1 MRTDFSFGVIPIH
14 QKVLESKDYYFL
26 IVKQQNGDWG
36 FPKGHAEKDESDT
49 EAAQRE
55 LFEETG
61 IEKVDLIENPSFA
74 SHYTYSTVDSH
85 NPSGEELHKT
95 VVYYP
100 AFANQY
106 LRKIDGVEIL
116 SSRWV
121 TFDEAM
127 ERLTFQETKEI
138 LAKLKKWLDSP
149 EGQIEYN
156 RVISEQHV
164 YQRISQKGFFRDG
177 EKILMGCDQNDV
189 WELLGGTVEMYEDL
203 DLAFTRE
210 MKEELGLEDA
220 KRGQIVGIYENRFSN
235 DIRKFQYIII
245 IYECDAD
252 LSDMRIS
259 TEHKE
264 LRWVTR
270 DEVKDLNMK
279 DALKETLLKIMK

>member
-1 MRTDFSFGVIPIH
+1 MKTDSSFGVIPIY

-36 FPKGHAEKDESDT
+36 FPKGHAEKDEADT
-49 EAAQRE
+49 EAALRE

-61 IEKVDLIENPSFA
+61 IERADLIENPSFT
-74 SHYTYSTVDSH
+74 SRYTYSTVDPH

-100 AFANQY
+100 AFTSQY

-116 SSRWV
+116 STMWMTYS
-121 TFDEAM
+121 EAI
-127 ERLTFQETKEI
+127 ERLTFQETKDI
-138 LAKLKKWLDSP
+138 LTKVKDWLDAP
-149 EGQIEYN
+149 EGQVEYS
-156 RVISEQHV
+156 RVVAEQHV
-164 YQRISQKGFFRDG
+164 FQRISQKGLFRDG
-177 EKILMGCDQNDV
+177 EKILMGQDQNDV

-203 DLAFTRE
+203 ELAFARE
-210 MKEELGLEDA
+210 MKEELGVKNA
-220 KRGQIVGIYENRFSN
+220 KRGQIVDIYEHKFSN

-252 LSDMRIS
+252 LSNMRIS

-270 DEVKDLNMK
+270 DEVKELNMK

>member
-1 MRTDFSFGVIPIH
+1 MKTDSSFGVIPIY

-61 IEKVDLIENPSFA
+61 IDKIDLIENPSFV
-74 SHYTYSTVDSH
+74 SHYTYNTVDPH
-85 NPSGEELHKT
+85 NPDGDELHKT
-95 VVYYP
+95 VIYYP
-100 AFANQY
+100 AFTSQY
-106 LRKIDGVEIL
+106 LRKIDGNEIL
-116 SSRWV
+116 SSQWV
-121 TFDEAM
+121 TFDEAIKK
-127 ERLTFQETKEI
+127 LTFQETKDI
-138 LAKLKKWLDSP
+138 LIKLKKWLDAP
-149 EGQIEYN
+149 EGQIEYS
-156 RVISEQHV
+156 RVGAEQHIF
-164 YQRISQKGFFRDG
+164 QRVSQKGLFRDG

-203 DLAFTRE
+203 DLAFSRE
-210 MKEELGLEDA
+210 MKEELGLENA
-220 KRGQIVGIYENRFSN
+220 KRDQIVGIYENKWSN
-235 DIRKFQYIII
+235 DILKFQYIII
-245 IYECDAD
+245 IYECASD
-252 LSDMRIS
+252 LSNMRIS

-270 DEVKDLNMK
+270 DEAKELNMK

>member
-1 MRTDFSFGVIPIH
+1 MKKDFSFGVIPIFR
-14 QKVLESKDYYFL
+14 KVLESKDYYFL

-61 IEKVDLIENPSFA
+61 IDKIDLIDNPSFV
-74 SHYTYSTVDSH
+74 SHYTYNTVDPH
-85 NPSGEELHKT
+85 NPRGDDLHKT

-100 AFANQY
+100 AFTSQY
-106 LRKIDGVEIL
+106 LRKIDGNEIL
-116 SSRWV
+116 SSLWL

-127 ERLTFQETKEI
+127 EKLSFQETKDI
-138 LAKLKKWLDSP
+138 LTELKTWLDSP
-149 EGQIEYN
+149 DGQTEYN
-156 RVISEQHV
+156 RVIGEQQIFQKV
-164 YQRISQKGFFRDG
+164 SQKGLFRNG

-189 WELLGGTVEMYEDL
+189 WELLGGTVEKFESL
-203 DLAFTRE
+203 DVAFARE
-210 MKEELGLEDA
+210 MNEELGLENA
-220 KRGQIVGIYENRFSN
+220 KRGPIIGIYEIKFFN
-235 DIRKFQYIII
+235 DIRKFQYIIT

-252 LSDMRIS
+252 LSNMRIS

-270 DEVKDLNMK
+270 DEVKELNMREP
-279 DALKETLLKIMK
+279 LRETLLKIMK